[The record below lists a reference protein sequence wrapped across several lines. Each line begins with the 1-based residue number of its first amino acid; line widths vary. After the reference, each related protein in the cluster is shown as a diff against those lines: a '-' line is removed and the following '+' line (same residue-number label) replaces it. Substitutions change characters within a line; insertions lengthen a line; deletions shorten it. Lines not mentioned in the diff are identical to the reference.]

1 MKERIVTTT
10 ALFAVAALLLVCGH
24 AAATAANSIT
34 PQVRVNCFPATEWS
48 ASIKRLPC
56 TTLVRPDNDRVRVI
70 QGTTDRELAECVVN
84 TANINDARC
93 HRVPPARAADPGS
106 ITPTIAPPGLRVV
119 CSPLHVCAVIGNT
132 QEDGSV
138 SVTVYVHMHAIEA
151 CELGNPREERGRY
164 RAPCYR
170 PTNIT
175 GPTHPNQP

>member
-1 MKERIVTTT
+1 MKRPQIIVTT
-10 ALFAVAALLLVCGH
+10 ALLMFGALLVAQAH
-24 AAATAANSIT
+24 AAPTP
-34 PQVRVNCFPATEWS
+34 PQVRVNCFPQSEWG
-48 ASIKRLPC
+48 ASITRLPC

-84 TANINDARC
+84 TANINGARC
-93 HRVPPARAADPGS
+93 HRVPPARAADPAS
-106 ITPTIAPPGLRVV
+106 LTPTIAPPGLRVV

-138 SVTVYVHMHAIEA
+138 SVTIYVHMHAIEA

-164 RAPCYR
+164 RSPCYR
-170 PTNIT
+170 PAPS